1 MILMDDWEKAGK
13 LTYEVLEYGKSLI
26 KIDANVFSVI
36 EKIEEKIKELEV
48 KPAFPVQVSINEIAA
63 HFIPLSKDLIFKKDD
78 LVKLDVGISVNGK
91 IGDSALSVDLGNNKD
106 LIKASE
112 YALQEAIKVTKLGI
126 KISKIGETIEESI
139 RSKGFRVIK
148 NLSGHEIKEYEEH
161 SGLTIPN
168 YDNDDDTKLKKGQI
182 IAIEPFATTGSGYVE
197 DGKESGIYKIINIK
211 NVRNDITKDV
221 LKYIV
226 EEYKT
231 LPFSKIWLLKKF
243 PEFKVNFALRIMEK
257 ENILYQYKQL
267 IEKSREKVSQAE
279 HTLFIDDEI
288 KILTKQF

>member
-1 MILMDDWEKAGK
+1 MDDWEKAGK

>member
-1 MILMDDWEKAGK
+1 VILMDDWEKAGK